1 MSYKFHSFP
10 NLGVL
15 FNKFTN
21 DELEPVRAEINEIQQ
36 DFGKSKKRNSDL
48 AGNIKNEFALTK
60 SVDYLEKLVLPFVI
74 TYDKEYDYLKRT
86 SILTKDLPM
95 VLDTPW
101 VNFQQKHEFNP
112 PHNHSGVMS
121 FVIWMSIPYS
131 IEEESIKGPG
141 AESLHPVAG
150 YFSFHFTNIIGQID
164 NEPIPVDRQMENVM
178 ALFPSSLNH
187 SVFPFYTSDK
197 YRISVSG
204 NFKLKVS

>member
-1 MSYKFHSFP
+1 MSCAFHSFP

-15 FNKFTN
+15 INKFTN
-21 DELEPVRAEINEIQQ
+21 NELDPIRAEINEIQQ
-36 DFGKSKKRNSDL
+36 DFSKYNKRNFDL
-48 AGNIKNEFALTK
+48 AGNIKNEFALSK
-60 SVDYLEKLVLPFVI
+60 SVSYLEKLMLPFVI
-74 TYDKEYDYLKRT
+74 AYDKEYDYLKRT
-86 SILTKDLPM
+86 SMLTNDLPI
-95 VLDTPW
+95 VLAQPW

-112 PHNHSGVMS
+112 PHNHSGIMS
-121 FVIWMSIPYS
+121 FVIWMSVPYS

-141 AESLHPVAG
+141 AESLHPLAG

-164 NEPIPVDRQMENVM
+164 NESIPVDKKMENTMV
-178 ALFPSSLNH
+178 LFPSSLNH